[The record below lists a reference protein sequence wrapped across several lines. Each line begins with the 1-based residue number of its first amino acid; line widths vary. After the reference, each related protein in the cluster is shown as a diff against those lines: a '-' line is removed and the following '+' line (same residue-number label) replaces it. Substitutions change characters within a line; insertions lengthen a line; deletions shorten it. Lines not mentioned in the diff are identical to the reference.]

1 MVHIYNESRNPF
13 PPRHPL
19 CYLMCIRLHYCHKSL
34 MHNTFIHGAF
44 IGVHVGQLLLITKI
58 ENQNIMSIQLLS
70 NEVNNAL
77 VTKTLASGFTK
88 VSVLNRKAYG
98 EKFNLKGQALKKAH
112 SVYLA
117 ETTNLASG
125 GVAKQLASGNIRVVS
140 SHSKPPWVQYPNQ
153 DKGSNLWARNLL
165 IMARLPQKKRMTS

>member
-1 MVHIYNESRNPF
+1 
-13 PPRHPL
+13 
-19 CYLMCIRLHYCHKSL
+19 
-34 MHNTFIHGAF
+34 
-44 IGVHVGQLLLITKI
+44 
-58 ENQNIMSIQLLS
+58 MSIQLLS

-125 GVAKQLASGNIRVVS
+125 DVAKQLASGNIRVVS
-140 SHSKPPWVQYPNQ
+140 VTPNRHGFNIQTKTKEAIYGAKSFDHGAIASKEKD
-153 DKGSNLWARNLL
+153 DKLKASEALLQKQWAKMRELGMSDAEIEEL
-165 IMARLPQKKRMTS
+165 IKS